1 MPTVLVIDD
10 DRSVL
15 HVVQKIFDDPEFKVV
30 TARTAGEG
38 VELLPGCQPDV
49 VILDIML
56 PDRSGLETFQEI
68 HRHDSK
74 LPVIFITAGGTSETA
89 IEAMKL
95 GAYDYLVKP
104 LDVALVRDLVHR
116 ALEIRRAM
124 HVPVQMPESGPATDG
139 SDLFIGRCPAMQDV
153 FKKIG
158 RVAPH
163 NVTVLIRGETGTGKE
178 LVARAIYQH
187 SPRAHGR
194 FLPVNMAAI
203 PDTLLESELF
213 GHEKGSF
220 TGAENRRIGR
230 FEQCSGG
237 TLFLDEIGDLS
248 PMVQS
253 KLLRLLQEQRFER
266 VGGGETIRTDVR
278 VIAATNRDLEK
289 MVEDGDFRADLYYR
303 LNGFTIQL
311 PPLRERGD
319 DLIVLIGQFI
329 ARYGKEL
336 GKDVSGVSP
345 EAMQLLMR
353 YPWPGNIRELQSAVR
368 QSLLHATGQVLLP
381 EFLPEE
387 VRLGRKP
394 VSAAAS
400 GNSKSSGMK
409 LEAFI
414 DEALDN
420 GTEGLHAASIAVME
434 RYLVARVLER
444 TAGNQSQA
452 AKILGITRG
461 SLRNKLKQHRIAI
474 GAVVAPDDS
483 EPDDETDAE

>member
-1 MPTVLVIDD
+1 METVFAATQV
-10 DRSVL
+10 R
-15 HVVQKIFDDPEFKVV
+15 VVAAPSAEEGLRQLPEAK
-30 TARTAGEG
+30 
-38 VELLPGCQPDV
+38 PDV

-56 PDRSGLETFQEI
+56 PDQSGLETF
-68 HRHDSK
+68 HRVHEFDSK
-74 LPVIFITAGGTSETA
+74 LPVIFITAGGTGETA

-104 LDVALVRDLVHR
+104 LDVRQVKEQIQR
-116 ALEIRRAM
+116 ALDIRRAM
-124 HVPVQMPESGPATDG
+124 HVPVQLSEVGPAADG
-139 SDLFIGRCPAMQDV
+139 SDQFIGRCPPMQDV

-163 NVTVLIRGETGTGKE
+163 DITVLVRGETGTGKE

-187 SPRAHGR
+187 SPRARGR
-194 FLPVNMAAI
+194 FFAINMAAI

-220 TGAENRRIGR
+220 TGAESRRIGR

-248 PMVQS
+248 PLVQS

-266 VGGGETIRTDVR
+266 VGGSETIRTDVR

-319 DLIVLIGQFI
+319 DLLLLIGQFI
-329 ARYGKEL
+329 RVFAEDL
-336 GKDVSGVSP
+336 GKPVLGISP
-345 EAMQLLMR
+345 EAMQILMR
-353 YPWPGNIRELQSAVR
+353 YSWPGNIRELQSVIR
-368 QSLLHATGQVLLP
+368 QALLQATGQVLLP
-381 EFLPEE
+381 EFLPAE
-387 VRLGRKP
+387 VREGRRP
-394 VSAAAS
+394 SAASQPAS
-400 GNSKSSGMK
+400 GAELK

-414 DEALDN
+414 GEALNN
-420 GTEGLHAASIAVME
+420 GTEGLYAAAIAVVE
-434 RYLVARVLER
+434 RYLLARVLER

-461 SLRNKLKQHRIAI
+461 SLRNKIRQHRIAVD
-474 GAVVAPDDS
+474 AVVS
-483 EPDDETDAE
+483 TEGNCEGEPGDAEEDA

>member
-1 MPTVLVIDD
+1 MQTVLVIDD

-15 HVVQKIFDDPEFKVV
+15 HVIEKIFTEADVQVV
-30 TARTAGEG
+30 TAKTAAEG
-38 VELLPGCQPDV
+38 VKLLPRSHPDV

-56 PDRSGLETFQEI
+56 PDQSGLETYQQI
-68 HRHDSK
+68 HTHDPK
-74 LPVIFITAGGTSETA
+74 VPVIFITAGGTSETA

-95 GAYDYLVKP
+95 GAYDYLTKP
-104 LDVALVRDLVHR
+104 LDVKQVHDLVTR

-124 HVPVQMPESGPATDG
+124 HVPVQLPESGPAGDG

-163 NVTVLIRGETGTGKE
+163 NVTVLIRGDTGTGKE

-187 SPRAHGR
+187 SPRAHSR
-194 FLPVNMAAI
+194 FLAVNMSAI

-220 TGAENRRIGR
+220 TGAESRRIGR

-237 TLFLDEIGDLS
+237 TMFLDEVGDMT

-266 VGGGETIRTDVR
+266 VGGGETIKTDVR

-319 DLIVLIGQFI
+319 DLIVLIGALI
-329 ARYGKEL
+329 ARYSADL
-336 GKDVSGVSP
+336 GKQVSGVSP

-353 YPWPGNIRELQSAVR
+353 YSWPGNIRELQSVLR

-394 VSAAAS
+394 VSSTPAEVS
-400 GNSKSSGMK
+400 DGVG
-409 LEAFI
+409 LESFI
-414 DEALDN
+414 DEALRN

-434 RYLVARVLER
+434 RYLIARVLER

-461 SLRNKLKQHRIAI
+461 SLRNKLRQHHIAI
-474 GAVVAPDDS
+474 GAVVAADG
-483 EPDDETDAE
+483 EEVDDE